1 MRSVN
6 FTIFLN
12 LVFGG
17 FLLFRLTVERWIHL
31 RAKAEA
37 ASASETTA
45 AYSGLQYP
53 RTLRGPSLSSLAKAV
68 VGLG

>member
-6 FTIFLN
+6 FTNFLN
-12 LVFGG
+12 IVFGG
-17 FLLFRLTVERWIHL
+17 FLQFKPTVQRWIHL

-37 ASASETTA
+37 ASETTA
-45 AYSGLQYP
+45 ASAGLQYP

>member
-1 MRSVN
+1 MSCQVAAE
-6 FTIFLN
+6 FLN
-12 LVFGG
+12 LVLGG
-17 FLLFRLTVERWIHL
+17 FLLFRPTVERWIHL

-37 ASASETTA
+37 ASETTA
-45 AYSGLQYP
+45 ASAGLQYP

>member
-1 MRSVN
+1 M
-6 FTIFLN
+6 
-12 LVFGG
+12 G
-17 FLLFRLTVERWIHL
+17 FLLFRPTVERWIHL

-37 ASASETTA
+37 ASETTA
-45 AYSGLQYP
+45 AYAGLQYP

>member
-6 FTIFLN
+6 FTNFLN

-17 FLLFRLTVERWIHL
+17 FLLFRPTVQRWIHL

-37 ASASETTA
+37 ASETTA
-45 AYSGLQYP
+45 ASAGLQYP